1 MFSLAFQRLWGSHGP
16 LSSLA
21 NFALSAPPL
30 LAYEYTPGHT
40 YSTDM
45 HRDFKTWSFFFK
57 KESEKTGGDEEEE
70 GVDVGLA
77 GCFHS
82 CHGDELGSYD

>member
-1 MFSLAFQRLWGSHGP
+1 M
-16 LSSLA
+16 
-21 NFALSAPPL
+21 NIL
-30 LAYEYTPGHT
+30 LAIHIPQTCIGISKSGP
-40 YSTDM
+40 
-45 HRDFKTWSFFFK
+45 FFLK

>member
-1 MFSLAFQRLWGSHGP
+1 MVL
-16 LSSLA
+16 
-21 NFALSAPPL
+21 
-30 LAYEYTPGHT
+30 
-40 YSTDM
+40 
-45 HRDFKTWSFFFK
+45 FFK